1 MDNIQALSEEDI
13 KLRYITPSILETV
26 DNSKSPEFNKK
37 RMQKASFFI
46 SIYQNFR
53 EKLPET
59 CSCDRKKTKPS

>member
-1 MDNIQALSEEDI
+1 MVGRNVQGMWGSC
-13 KLRYITPSILETV
+13 KLKIENFNLI

-37 RMQKASFFI
+37 RMQKASFFV

-59 CSCDRKKTKPS
+59 